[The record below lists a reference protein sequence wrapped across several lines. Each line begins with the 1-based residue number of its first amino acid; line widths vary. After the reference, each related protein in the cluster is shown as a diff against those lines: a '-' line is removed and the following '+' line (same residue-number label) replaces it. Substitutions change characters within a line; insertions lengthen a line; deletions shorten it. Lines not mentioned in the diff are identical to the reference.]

1 MVTSSSAKIGWV
13 TTKPENNSVIITKP
27 DGTAVATVTGEVQS
41 TQLAN
46 AGDKQMW
53 AKVENLEPA
62 TIYCYKIDNAVEPTG
77 FRTAPASDSDAPV
90 RVLAFGDSGGGGTD
104 QRVLRD
110 RMYDYPYDL
119 MIHTGDVAYE
129 GGSEQQIEDT
139 VFAVYKDLF
148 KNIPFFP
155 VAGNHDE
162 KTADGQPLRD
172 AFELP
177 NNERWFS
184 FDYGQVH
191 FAAIDTEADYD
202 TQIRWLQQDLADSK
216 APWKIVYSHH
226 PPYSSGAEH
235 GSDTALRSKLAPV
248 LEATGV
254 QLMLSGHDHDYERM
268 LPQNGTTYVV
278 TGGGGRGT
286 YNVGASDFT
295 AFSDACIH
303 YVLLDVTS
311 TELTVHAIDA
321 TGTEFDSVVIPRG

>member
-1 MVTSSSAKIGWV
+1 MARQMAMHGSFRVALGFACVLGACDANQSGNTSAGGVNTDNPAEKGSPIAALEAACGKGQVNATVHREPYVQMMTSSSVKIGWV
-13 TTKPENNSVIITKP
+13 TNKPENNHVIITKP
-27 DGTAVATVTGEVQS
+27 DGTEVATVDGEIQS
-41 TQLAN
+41 TTLAN
-46 AGDKQMW
+46 ASDKQLW

-62 TIYCYKIDNAVEPTG
+62 TIYCYKLDNAVEPTG
-77 FRTAPASDSDAPV
+77 FRPAPADDSPV
-90 RVLAFGDSGGGGTD
+90 RILAFGDSGGGGTD

-110 RMYDYPYDL
+110 RMYGFPYDL

-202 TQIRWLQQDLADSK
+202 TQVRWLQQDLADSN

-226 PPYSSGAEH
+226 PPYSSGVEH
-235 GSDTALRSKLAPV
+235 GSD
-248 LEATGV
+248 
-254 QLMLSGHDHDYERM
+254 
-268 LPQNGTTYVV
+268 
-278 TGGGGRGT
+278 
-286 YNVGASDFT
+286 
-295 AFSDACIH
+295 
-303 YVLLDVTS
+303 
-311 TELTVHAIDA
+311 
-321 TGTEFDSVVIPRG
+321 